1 MAEIDL
7 NAALSRAQAA
17 AKAKRATSNEL
28 GLGETTREV
37 PAYAQGVNRFVI
49 AEREANRA
57 AGIKAGT
64 EREFTPLDYAY
75 QALPMT
81 SAFSYD
87 PRMRSAV
94 GESMFMGLTNP
105 VMAAAETVA
114 GFLTGDGKSY
124 SENLEQYQNEGRL
137 RKAYAPYTS
146 TAVEM
151 GTSVP
156 VGSLASKGA
165 QIALS
170 KAMPRF
176 ATSPVG
182 GATVQAATGAA
193 EGAGYSAATGE
204 GDPMTAA
211 LIGGGAGGILGGLLP
226 ATGDVAADAARRE
239 ASERLFNPL
248 TAVTGR
254 GADRPIDVF
263 DVLARRQEL
272 GPQATI
278 MDLDPAFR
286 GAATGAVNPRTVEAA
301 GPLFTAAGSRPRPVD
316 DILMD
321 DLDAAIGPSYGKVA
335 RQEDRAAII
344 DDARQKY
351 DEALTEM
358 RDGGFEVD
366 HEDLRATI
374 ESAFKQ
380 QGVTTSSFAAAR
392 NRMLDELDGITG
404 YRPPKYNKKG
414 ELVDEGDPGR
424 PLTVDEALALKKEFD
439 FLISERDPSK
449 SVPREVRAV
458 IIDTKNALNDQL
470 KANPKFEA
478 AAKIYADEFDIQNAE
493 KFATE
498 VFKGNYSADDFAK
511 LYAKMSDSE
520 RGAVARAARDEIQI
534 RFIEKPGGGE
544 RFSRRVGPTQDAA
557 FTQKLDTIFGTKA
570 VDKLYEAAMRAKAFG
585 GTAATLDQLAGQSMK
600 QTAEGVG
607 GGRELGNIAD
617 IITVAQQAAQGRGTS
632 GATAGAVRR
641 LFLQAKKA
649 SNADV
654 QREMLGYLGAQ
665 GQTADEKL
673 MEIMSYLYGTS
684 PPRIGMGTGAGIG
697 GSLATGFA
705 AGEGPQPQ

>member
-7 NAALSRAQAA
+7 NTALSRAQAA
-17 AKAKRATSNEL
+17 AKSKKRDLT
-28 GLGETTREV
+28 TTRDV
-37 PAYAQGVNRFVI
+37 PVEAQNVNRFVM

-57 AGIKAGT
+57 AGIKAGS

-151 GTSVP
+151 GTAVP
-156 VGSLASKGA
+156 VGGLASKGA

-226 ATGDVAADAARRE
+226 ATGEVAADAARRE

-272 GPQATI
+272 GPLTTI

-286 GAATGAVNPRTVEAA
+286 GSAAGAINPRTVEAA

-344 DDARQKY
+344 ADAEQKY
-351 DEALTEM
+351 TTALDDM
-358 RDGGFEVD
+358 RANNFTVD
-366 HEDLRATI
+366 AVSLRQ
-374 ESAFKQ
+374 SVVDAFKEK
-380 QGVTTSSFAAAR
+380 GVKEVPPELAAVR
-392 NRMLDELDGITG
+392 DDILRRLDLQTG
-404 YRPPKYNKKG
+404 YKNPKKP
-414 ELVDEGDPGR
+414 GDAFINAD
-424 PLTVDEALALKKEFD
+424 TALSLKKQLD
-439 FLISERDPSK
+439 RLITPTDPNK
-449 SVPREVRAV
+449 AV
-458 IIDTKNALNDQL
+458 DRYARKVVIDLKNALNDQL
-470 KANPKFEA
+470 KADPKFAA
-478 AAKIYADEFDIQNAE
+478 AAKIYADEFDVQNAE
-493 KFATE
+493 KFASE
-498 VFKGNYSADDFAK
+498 VFKGNYNADDFAK
-511 LYAKMSDSE
+511 LYGKMSDLE
-520 RGAVARAARDEIQI
+520 KQAVARAARDEIQLK
-534 RFIEKPGGGE
+534 FLEKPGGAE

-585 GTAATLDQLAGQSMK
+585 GTSATLDQIAGQSMK

-617 IITVAQQAAQGRGTS
+617 ILTVAQQVAQGRGTS
-632 GATAGAVRR
+632 GATAGAARR
-641 LFLQAKKA
+641 LFLEAKKA

-654 QREMLGYLGAQ
+654 QRQMLNYLGQQ
-665 GQTADEKL
+665 GQSADEAL
-673 MEIMSYLYGTS
+673 IEMMRYLNGTS
-684 PPRIGMGTGAGIG
+684 PPRIGGGTGAGIG
-697 GSLATGFA
+697 GALATGFA

>member
-1 MAEIDL
+1 MADIDL
-7 NAALSRAQAA
+7 DAALARAQAA
-17 AKAKRATSNEL
+17 AKSKKRDLT
-28 GLGETTREV
+28 TTRDV
-37 PAYAQGVNRFVI
+37 PAEAQNVNRFVM
-49 AEREANRA
+49 AERAANRA
-57 AGIKAGT
+57 AGIKAGS
-64 EREFTPLDYAY
+64 ERPFTALDYGY
-75 QALPMT
+75 QALPDFIT
-81 SAFSYD
+81 TD
-87 PRMRSAV
+87 PRMKSAI
-94 GESMFMGLTNP
+94 GESLFMGVTSP
-105 VMAAAETVA
+105 AMAGIDTLV
-114 GFLTGDGKSY
+114 GYLTGDGKSFG
-124 SENLEQYQNEGRL
+124 ENLEQYQNEARA

-151 GTSVP
+151 GTAAP
-156 VGSLASKGA
+156 VGGLVAKGA
-165 QIALS
+165 QTLLAKAL
-170 KAMPRF
+170 PRF

-204 GDPMTAA
+204 GDPTTAA
-211 LIGGGAGGILGGLLP
+211 LIGGGFGGLFGGLLP

-239 ASERLFNPL
+239 ASERLFDPL
-248 TAVTGR
+248 NTVTGR
-254 GADRPIDVF
+254 GAERPLDVF

-278 MDLDPAFR
+278 MDLDPTFR
-286 GAATGAVNPRTVEAA
+286 GSAVGAMNPRTRAA
-301 GPLFTAAGSRPRPVD
+301 ADPLFAAAGSRPRPVD

-344 DDARQKY
+344 GGARQKY

-358 RDGGFEVD
+358 RDEGFEVD
-366 HEDLRATI
+366 HEALRDTI
-374 ESAFKQ
+374 ESAFTR

-458 IIDTKNALNDQL
+458 IIDTKNALNDEL
-470 KANPKFEA
+470 KSNPKFKA

-493 KFATE
+493 QFALE
-498 VFKGNYSADDFAK
+498 VFKGNYSADDFSK

-520 RGAVARAARDEIQI
+520 KTAVARAARDEIQI
-534 RFIEKPGGGE
+534 RFIEKPGGAE

-557 FTQKLDTIFGTKA
+557 FTQKLDTIFGTKK
-570 VDKLYEAAMRAKAFG
+570 VDKLYEAAMRAKAFS
-585 GTAATLDQLAGQSMK
+585 GTATTLDQLSGQTAK
-600 QTAEGVG
+600 QTAEDVG

-617 IITVAQQAAQGRGTS
+617 IITVVQQAAQGRGTS

-641 LFLQAKKA
+641 LFLEGKKA
-649 SNADV
+649 SNAEV
-654 QREMLGYLGAQ
+654 QRQMLGYLGQQ
-665 GQTADEKL
+665 GQSADEAL
-673 MEIMSYLYGTS
+673 MEMMAYLYGTK
-684 PPRIGMGTGAGIG
+684 PPRIGMGPGAGIG

>member
-7 NAALSRAQAA
+7 NAALARAQAS
-17 AKAKRATSNEL
+17 AKAKTR
-28 GLGETTREV
+28 ETTRGV
-37 PAYAQGVNRFVI
+37 PAEAERVNRFVM

-57 AGIKAGT
+57 AGIQAGT

-105 VMAAAETVA
+105 VMAAADTVA

-124 SENLEQYQNEGRL
+124 SENLEQYQNEGRV

-151 GTSVP
+151 GTAVP
-156 VGSLASKGA
+156 VGGLASKGA

-335 RQEDRAAII
+335 RQEDRNAII
-344 DDARQKY
+344 GGARQKY

-358 RDGGFEVD
+358 RDEGFEVN

-374 ESAFKQ
+374 ESAFKR

-458 IIDTKNALNDQL
+458 IIDTKNALNDEL
-470 KANPKFEA
+470 KSNPKFSE
-478 AAKIYADEFDIQNAE
+478 AAKIYADEFDVQNAE
-493 KFATE
+493 QFASE

-511 LYAKMSDSE
+511 LYGKMSDLE
-520 RGAVARAARDEIQI
+520 KQAVARAARDEIQLK
-534 RFIEKPGGGE
+534 FLEKPGGAE

-585 GTAATLDQLAGQSMK
+585 GTAATLDQIAGQSMK

-617 IITVAQQAAQGRGTS
+617 ILTVAQQVAQGRGTS

-641 LFLQAKKA
+641 LFLENKKA

-654 QREMLGYLGAQ
+654 QREMLGYLGQQ
-665 GQTADEKL
+665 GQSADEAL
-673 MEIMSYLYGTS
+673 MEMMRYLWGTS
-684 PPRIGMGTGAGIG
+684 PPRIGAGPGAGIG
-697 GSLATGFA
+697 GALATGFA
-705 AGEGPQPQ
+705 AGEGPQ

>member
-7 NAALSRAQAA
+7 NAALARAQSA
-17 AKAKRATSNEL
+17 AKSKKRDLT
-28 GLGETTREV
+28 TTRGV
-37 PAYAQGVNRFVI
+37 PAEAENVNRFVM
-49 AEREANRA
+49 AERAANRA

-75 QALPMT
+75 QAIPDFVT
-81 SAFSYD
+81 TD
-87 PRMRSAV
+87 PRMKSAI
-94 GESMFMGLTNP
+94 GESMFMGATSP
-105 VMAAAETVA
+105 AMAGIDTLI
-114 GFLTGDGKSY
+114 GYLTGDGKSFG
-124 SENLEQYQNEGRL
+124 ENLEQRQGEGRA

-151 GTSVP
+151 GTAVP
-156 VGSLASKGA
+156 IGGLAAKGL
-165 QIALS
+165 QTGLS
-170 KAMPRF
+170 QVLPRF

-204 GDPMTAA
+204 GDPTTAA
-211 LIGGGAGGILGGLLP
+211 LIGGGIGGILGGLLP
-226 ATGDVAADAARRE
+226 ATGEVATDAAKRE
-239 ASERLFNPL
+239 AAERLFNPL

-254 GADRPIDVF
+254 GAERPIDIF

-286 GAATGAVNPRTVEAA
+286 GSAEGAINPRTVEAA

-321 DLDAAIGPSYGKVA
+321 DIDAAIIPSYGEVA
-335 RQEDRAAII
+335 RAEDRAARI
-344 DDARQKY
+344 AGAQQQY

-358 RDGGFEVD
+358 RGKGFEVD

-374 ESAFKQ
+374 ESAFKR

-392 NRMLDELDGITG
+392 DRMLNELDGITG

-470 KANPKFEA
+470 KSNPKFEA
-478 AAKIYADEFDIQNAE
+478 AAKVYADEFDIQNAE

-511 LYAKMSDSE
+511 LYAKMSDLE
-520 RGAVARAARDEIQI
+520 RGAVARAARDEIQLK
-534 RFIEKPGGGE
+534 FIEKPGGAE

-585 GTAATLDQLAGQSMK
+585 GTSATLDQLAGQSMK

-641 LFLQAKKA
+641 LFLEGKKA
-649 SNADV
+649 SNAQV
-654 QREMLGYLGAQ
+654 QREMLGYLGQQ
-665 GQTADEKL
+665 GQSADEAL
-673 MEIMSYLYGTS
+673 MEMMSYLYGNK

-697 GSLATGFA
+697 GALATGFA
-705 AGEGPQPQ
+705 AGEGPQ

>member
-17 AKAKRATSNEL
+17 AKAKRATSSEL

-49 AEREANRA
+49 AQREANRA

-105 VMAAAETVA
+105 VMAAADTVA

-124 SENLEQYQNEGRL
+124 SENLEQYQNEGRV

-204 GDPMTAA
+204 GDPTTAA
-211 LIGGGAGGILGGLLP
+211 LIGGGFGGLFGGLLP

-272 GPQATI
+272 GPLTTI

-286 GAATGAVNPRTVEAA
+286 GAATGAINPRTVEAA

-344 DDARQKY
+344 ADAEQKY
-351 DEALTEM
+351 TTALDDM
-358 RDGGFEVD
+358 RANNFTVD
-366 HEDLRATI
+366 AVSLRQ
-374 ESAFKQ
+374 SVVDAFKEK
-380 QGVTTSSFAAAR
+380 GVKEVPPELAAVR
-392 NRMLDELDGITG
+392 DDILRRLDLQTG
-404 YRPPKYNKKG
+404 YKNPKKP
-414 ELVDEGDPGR
+414 GDAFINAD
-424 PLTVDEALALKKEFD
+424 TALSLKKQLD
-439 FLISERDPSK
+439 RLITPTDPNK
-449 SVPREVRAV
+449 AV
-458 IIDTKNALNDQL
+458 DRYARKVVIDLKNALNDQL
-470 KANPKFEA
+470 KADPKFAA
-478 AAKIYADEFDIQNAE
+478 AAKIYADEFDVQNAE
-493 KFATE
+493 KFASE
-498 VFKGNYSADDFAK
+498 VFKGNYNADDFAK
-511 LYAKMSDSE
+511 LYDKMSDLE
-520 RGAVARAARDEIQI
+520 KQAVARAARDEIQLK
-534 RFIEKPGGGE
+534 FLEKPGGAE

-557 FTQKLDTIFGTKA
+557 FTQKLDTIFGTKK

-641 LFLQAKKA
+641 LFLEGKKA

>member
-17 AKAKRATSNEL
+17 AKAKRATSSEL

-124 SENLEQYQNEGRL
+124 SENLEQYQNEGRV

-204 GDPMTAA
+204 GDPMTSA
-211 LIGGGAGGILGGLLP
+211 LIGGGFGGLFGGLLP

-248 TAVTGR
+248 NTVTGR
-254 GADRPIDVF
+254 GKERPLDVF

-278 MDLDPAFR
+278 MDLDPTFR
-286 GAATGAVNPRTVEAA
+286 GSAVGAMNPRTSSAA
-301 GPLFTAAGSRPRPVD
+301 DPLFTAAGSRPRPVD

-404 YRPPKYNKKG
+404 YRPPKYNKEG

-470 KANPKFEA
+470 KSNPKFEA

-511 LYAKMSDSE
+511 LYVKMSDSE
-520 RGAVARAARDEIQI
+520 RGAVARAARDEIQL

-570 VDKLYEAAMRAKAFG
+570 VDKLYEAAMRARAFG
-585 GTAATLDQLAGQSMK
+585 GTAATLDQLSG
-600 QTAEGVG
+600 QTAKQAAENVG

-617 IITVAQQAAQGRGTS
+617 IITVVQQAAQGRGTS

-641 LFLQAKKA
+641 LFLEGKKA
-649 SNADV
+649 SNAQV
-654 QREMLGYLGAQ
+654 QRQMLDYLGQQ
-665 GQTADEKL
+665 GQSADEAL
-673 MEIMSYLYGTS
+673 MEMMAYLYGTK
-684 PPRIGMGTGAGIG
+684 PPRIGMGPGAGIG

-705 AGEGPQPQ
+705 AGEGPQ

>member
-7 NAALSRAQAA
+7 NAALARAQAS
-17 AKAKRATSNEL
+17 AKAKTR
-28 GLGETTREV
+28 ETTRGV
-37 PAYAQGVNRFVI
+37 PAEAERVNRFVM

-57 AGIKAGT
+57 AGIQAGT

-105 VMAAAETVA
+105 VMAAADTVA

-124 SENLEQYQNEGRL
+124 SENLEQYQNEGRV

-151 GTSVP
+151 GTAVP
-156 VGSLASKGA
+156 VGGLASKGA

-226 ATGDVAADAARRE
+226 ATGEVAADAARRE
-239 ASERLFNPL
+239 AAERLFNPL
-248 TAVTGR
+248 NTVTGR
-254 GADRPIDVF
+254 GKERPLDVF

-272 GPQATI
+272 GPLATI
-278 MDLDPAFR
+278 MDLDPTFR
-286 GAATGAVNPRTVEAA
+286 GSAVGAMNPRTSSAA
-301 GPLFTAAGSRPRPVD
+301 DPLFTAAGSRPRPVD

-570 VDKLYEAAMRAKAFG
+570 VDKLYEAAMRARAFG
-585 GTAATLDQLAGQSMK
+585 GTSATLDQLSGQTAK
-600 QTAEGVG
+600 QTAENVG

-617 IITVAQQAAQGRGTS
+617 IITVVQQAAQGRGTS

-641 LFLQAKKA
+641 LFLEGKKA
-649 SNADV
+649 SNAQV
-654 QREMLGYLGAQ
+654 QRQMLDYLGQQ
-665 GQTADEKL
+665 GQSADEAL
-673 MEIMSYLYGTS
+673 MEMMSYLYGTK

-705 AGEGPQPQ
+705 AGEGPQ

>member
-7 NAALSRAQAA
+7 DAALARAQAA
-17 AKAKRATSNEL
+17 AKSKKQER
-28 GLGETTREV
+28 ETTRV
-37 PAYAQGVNRFVI
+37 APAEAERVNRFVM
-49 AEREANRA
+49 AERAANRA
-57 AGIKAGT
+57 AGIQAGT

-75 QALPMT
+75 QAIPNFVT
-81 SAFSYD
+81 TD
-87 PRMRSAV
+87 PRMKSAI
-94 GESMFMGLTNP
+94 GESMFMGATSP
-105 VMAAAETVA
+105 AMAGIDTLI
-114 GFLTGDGKSY
+114 GYLTGDGKSFG
-124 SENLEQYQNEGRL
+124 ENLEQRQGEGRA

-151 GTSVP
+151 GTAVP
-156 VGSLASKGA
+156 IGGLAAKGLQTGLA
-165 QIALS
+165 QVL
-170 KAMPRF
+170 PRF
-176 ATSPVG
+176 ATSPAG

-204 GDPMTAA
+204 GDPTTAA
-211 LIGGGAGGILGGLLP
+211 LIGGGFGGILGGLLP
-226 ATGDVAADAARRE
+226 ATGEVAADAAKRE

-286 GAATGAVNPRTVEAA
+286 GAAAGAINPRTVEAA

-344 DDARQKY
+344 GGAQQKY
-351 DEALTEM
+351 SEALTEM
-358 RDGGFEVD
+358 RDAGFSVD
-366 HEDLRATI
+366 NVALRDTI
-374 ESAFKQ
+374 ESAFTR

-439 FLISERDPSK
+439 FLIAERDPSK

-458 IIDTKNALNDQL
+458 IIDTKNALNDEL
-470 KANPKFEA
+470 KSNPKFAE
-478 AAKIYADEFDIQNAE
+478 AAKIYADEFDVQNAE
-493 KFATE
+493 KFASE
-498 VFKGNYSADDFAK
+498 VFKGNYEAADFAK
-511 LYAKMSDSE
+511 LYGKMSDLE
-520 RGAVARAARDEIQI
+520 KQAVARAARDEIQLK
-534 RFIEKPGGGE
+534 FIEKPGGAE

-585 GTAATLDQLAGQSMK
+585 GTSATLDQLAGQSMK

-641 LFLQAKKA
+641 LFLEGKKA
-649 SNADV
+649 SNAQV
-654 QREMLGYLGAQ
+654 QREMLGYLGQQ
-665 GQTADEKL
+665 GQSADEAL
-673 MEIMSYLYGTS
+673 MEMMSYLYGTK

-697 GSLATGFA
+697 GALATGFA
-705 AGEGPQPQ
+705 AGEGPQ

>member
-7 NAALSRAQAA
+7 NAALARAQSS
-17 AKAKRATSNEL
+17 AKAKKRER
-28 GLGETTREV
+28 ETTREV
-37 PAYAQGVNRFVI
+37 PAYAQDVNRFVI
-49 AEREANRA
+49 AQREAKLAEA
-57 AGIKAGT
+57 A
-64 EREFTPLDYAY
+64 ERPLTALDYAY
-75 QALPMT
+75 
-81 SAFSYD
+81 SAIVPPSVTVD
-87 PRMRSAV
+87 PRMSAAM
-94 GESMFMGLTNP
+94 GESATMGLMNP
-105 VMAAAETVA
+105 AMAGIDTLI
-114 GFLTGDGKSY
+114 GYLTGDGQSFG
-124 SENLEQYQNEGRL
+124 ENLTQRQDEARM

-151 GTSVP
+151 GVAAP
-156 VGSLASKGA
+156 IGGMAAKGLQAGLA
-165 QIALS
+165 QVL
-170 KAMPRF
+170 PRF

-182 GATVQAATGAA
+182 SATVQAATGAA

-226 ATGDVAADAARRE
+226 ATGEVAADAARRE
-239 ASERLFNPL
+239 AAERLFNPL

-272 GPQATI
+272 GPEATI

-286 GAATGAVNPRTVEAA
+286 GSAARAVNPRTIEAA
-301 GPLFTAAGSRPRPVD
+301 GPLFTAAGGRARPVD

-344 DDARQKY
+344 GGAQQKY

-358 RDGGFEVD
+358 RDEGFEVD
-366 HEDLRATI
+366 HESLRATI
-374 ESAFKQ
+374 ESAFTK
-380 QGVTTSSFAAAR
+380 QGVTTSSFKAAR
-392 NRMLDELDGITG
+392 DRMLNELDNLTG
-404 YRPPKYNKKG
+404 YRPAKFNDKG

-439 FLISERDPSK
+439 FLIAERDPSK
-449 SVPREVRAV
+449 SVPREVRAA
-458 IIDTKNALNDQL
+458 IIDTKNALNDEL
-470 KANPKFEA
+470 KANVKFA
-478 AAKIYADEFDIQNAE
+478 DAAKIYADEFDVQNAE

-511 LYAKMSDSE
+511 LFDKMSDLE
-520 RGAVARAARDEIQI
+520 KQAVARAARDEIQL
-534 RFIEKPGGGE
+534 RFIEKPGGAE

-585 GTAATLDQLAGQSMK
+585 GTAATLDQLAGQSM
-600 QTAEGVG
+600 QQAAEGVG
-607 GGRELGNIAD
+607 GGRNLGNIAD
-617 IITVAQQAAQGRGTS
+617 IITVVQQAAQGRGTS

-641 LFLQAKKA
+641 LFLEGKKA
-649 SNADV
+649 SNAEV

-684 PPRIGMGTGAGIG
+684 PPRIGMGPGAGIG
-697 GSLATGFA
+697 GALATGFA
-705 AGEGPQPQ
+705 AGEGPQ

>member
-17 AKAKRATSNEL
+17 AKAKRATSSEL
-28 GLGETTREV
+28 GLDETTREV
-37 PAYAQGVNRFVI
+37 PAYAQGVNRFGI
-49 AEREANRA
+49 AQREANRA
-57 AGIKAGT
+57 ARIKAGT

-124 SENLEQYQNEGRL
+124 SENLEQYQNEGRV

-204 GDPMTAA
+204 GDPMTSA
-211 LIGGGAGGILGGLLP
+211 LIGGGVGGILGGLLP

-272 GPQATI
+272 GPLTTI

-286 GAATGAVNPRTVEAA
+286 GSAAGAINPRTVEAA

-358 RDGGFEVD
+358 RDGGFEVN
-366 HEDLRATI
+366 HKDLRATI
-374 ESAFKQ
+374 ESAFKR

-414 ELVDEGDPGR
+414 ELVDEGDSGR

-458 IIDTKNALNDQL
+458 IIDTKNALNDEL
-470 KANPKFEA
+470 KSNSKFSE
-478 AAKIYADEFDIQNAE
+478 AAKIYADEFDVQNAE
-493 KFATE
+493 QFASE
-498 VFKGNYSADDFAK
+498 VFKGNYSADDFSK
-511 LYAKMSDSE
+511 LYGKMSDLE
-520 RGAVARAARDEIQI
+520 KQAVARAARDEIQLK
-534 RFIEKPGGGE
+534 FLEKPGGAE

-557 FTQKLDTIFGTKA
+557 FTQRLDTIFGTKA

-585 GTAATLDQLAGQSMK
+585 GTSATLDQLAGQSMK

-607 GGRELGNIAD
+607 SGRELGNIAD
-617 IITVAQQAAQGRGTS
+617 IITVAQQVAQGRGTS
-632 GATAGAVRR
+632 GATAGGVRR
-641 LFLQAKKA
+641 LSLEAKKA

-654 QREMLGYLGAQ
+654 QRQMLNYLGQQ
-665 GQTADEKL
+665 GQSADEAL
-673 MEIMSYLYGTS
+673 IEMMRYLNGTS
-684 PPRIGMGTGAGIG
+684 PPRIGGGTGAGIG
-697 GSLATGFA
+697 GALATGFA
-705 AGEGPQPQ
+705 AGEGPQ